1 MKPTSSRI
9 SGSAAGCLLLA
20 GFGLLLSLAML
31 PSARS
36 EDATPPQAP
45 KKAQAAPAKPAP
57 VKAAPAK
64 ATPKKAAAPTKRAEA
79 PRGQL
84 RRRDPFRS
92 LVVSPEELG
101 GRPLPPGKPG
111 LVIAQLNLNGI
122 VLMRDGKNIAVVTML
137 GRNRAYFLRARDEL
151 FDGYVS
157 QINPDNVVFKEKATD
172 PFGKEYEREVVKQL
186 PALGAKR

>member
-9 SGSAAGCLLLA
+9 SGSAVGWLLLA
-20 GFGLLLSLAML
+20 GFGLLLSLAGP

-36 EDATPPQAP
+36 EDAAPQQAP
-45 KKAQAAPAKPAP
+45 KKVQVAPAKATPA
-57 VKAAPAK
+57 KAAPAK
-64 ATPKKAAAPTKRAEA
+64 ATPKKVAPTKRAEA

-92 LVVSPEELG
+92 LVVRPEDLG

-122 VLMRDGKNIAVVTML
+122 VLTRAGNIAVVTML

-172 PFGKEYEREVVKQL
+172 PFGKEYEREVIKQL